1 MDTVEVKLPN
11 GTTCHLTSAAMW
23 PIATFLRWEIYTRQ
37 RYLHPGFE
45 LRPSDTVLDV
55 GGNIGMFVLWAAP
68 QVPQGRIVTI
78 EPNPS
83 ALACMKLNIARNAL
97 QNVTVLHA
105 AAGRD
110 GDEMELVA
118 YPGYELLTHA
128 PTSRLPWLPRL
139 FARSPGPS
147 ERVTVPQISLGR
159 VMDENRL
166 ETVNYLK
173 FDCEGAEYEILRN
186 LDAAYWPRIERIAME
201 YHEYAPDQKHG
212 ELIAMLRDHDFE
224 VKAHASFFERHLQK
238 CGAIWARRR
247 RARAT

>member
-1 MDTVEVKLPN
+1 MGTVALKLPN
-11 GTTCHLTSAAMW
+11 GFTCHLTSAAMW

-45 LRPSDTVLDV
+45 LRPTDTVLDV

-68 QVPQGRIVTI
+68 QVPRGRIVTV

-83 ALACMKLNIARNAL
+83 AVACMKVNLARNGIH
-97 QNVTVLHA
+97 NVTVLHA

-110 GDEMELVA
+110 GDGTEIVT
-118 YPGYELLTHA
+118 YPGYEGLTHA
-128 PTSRLPWLPRL
+128 PTSRLPWIPRL

-159 VMDENRL
+159 LMDEHRL

-186 LDAAYWPRIERIAME
+186 LEAPYWSRIERVAME
-201 YHEYAPDQKHG
+201 YHEYAPDQRPG
-212 ELIAMLRDHDFE
+212 ELVEALTDHGFE
-224 VKAHASFFERHLQK
+224 VEAHATFVERHFQK

-247 RARAT
+247 A

>member
-68 QVPQGRIVTI
+68 QVPQGRIVTV
-78 EPNPS
+78 EPSLN
-83 ALACMKLNIARNAL
+83 ALACMRLNIARNDL
-97 QNVTVLHA
+97 HNVTVLHA

-110 GDEMELVA
+110 GDGMELVT
-118 YPGYELLTHA
+118 YPGFEVVTHA
-128 PTSRLPWLPRL
+128 ASTRLPL
-139 FARSPGPS
+139 FARLFIRYPGRS

-212 ELIAMLRDHDFE
+212 ELIAMLKDHGFK
-224 VKAHASFFERHLQK
+224 VKASANFFERHLLR
-238 CGAIWARRR
+238 CGSIWARRD
-247 RARAT
+247 A